1 MENNA
6 IFYAVATSFILLMDL
21 GPSHEYLTKDKH
33 RLLHPSCLCYGKET
47 TFSRM
52 QTALNLVVC
61 KFQLHLCNKDE
72 FFHKFHFWL
81 NASSRGFNEVA
92 PADF

>member
-1 MENNA
+1 
-6 IFYAVATSFILLMDL
+6 
-21 GPSHEYLTKDKH
+21 
-33 RLLHPSCLCYGKET
+33 
-47 TFSRM
+47 M

-81 NASSRGFNEVA
+81 NASSTGFNDVA